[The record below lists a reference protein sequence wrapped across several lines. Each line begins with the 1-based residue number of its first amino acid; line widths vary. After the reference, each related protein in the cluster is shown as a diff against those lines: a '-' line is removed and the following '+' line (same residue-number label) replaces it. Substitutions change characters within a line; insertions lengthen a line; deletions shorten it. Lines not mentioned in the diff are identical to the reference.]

1 MDIGFLDVLFAVLSL
16 IILIIPG
23 YILVKTKFIG
33 QTAGNVLSTVV
44 LYVCQPALAFM
55 GFQKAEYNGDIA
67 INMLIVAGL
76 ATLVHLLMFCIVYL
90 VTKRVDGT
98 PKHNVM
104 KYACIFGNCGY
115 MGLPFLQALFGVND
129 KVLGEIL
136 IYGAIVIAIFNIL
149 NWTLGVYMVSKDKK
163 EISVKKIL
171 LNPTIIAVVLGFV
184 LFVTLQKPLVDVVV
198 KGNFFDGLLEA
209 IMKGVNFLSDTVTPL
224 SMMVIG
230 IRLANVK
237 LSTLV
242 TEKTTYF
249 VAGLK
254 LIVMSL
260 IAILL
265 VAFLPLDN
273 LVKNVMFFLL
283 SMPCATSTA
292 LFAIRYGSDD
302 SVASIYVIFTTIAS
316 ILTIPLMYLFFDFMI
331 GLV

>member
-1 MDIGFLDVLFAVLSL
+1 MDIGFLDVLLAVFSL

-23 YILVKTKFIG
+23 YILVKVKFLG
-33 QTAGNVLSTVV
+33 QNAGNVLSTVV
-44 LYVCQPALAFM
+44 LYVCQPALAFI
-55 GFQKAEYNGDIA
+55 GFQKANFNSSIA
-67 INMLIVAGL
+67 LNMLIVAGL
-76 ATLVHLLMFCIVYL
+76 SILIHVVMYFVVWVATI
-90 VTKRVDGT
+90 RVGKT
-98 PKHNVM
+98 PKYNVM

-115 MGLPFLQALFGVND
+115 MGLPFLQALFGGSD
-129 KVLGEIL
+129 AVLGEIL
-136 IYGAIVIAIFNIL
+136 IYGAIVISIFNIF

-184 LFVTLQKPLVDVVV
+184 LFVTLQRPLVDVVAQ
-198 KGNFFDGLLEA
+198 GNFFDGLLES
-209 IMKGVNFLSDTVTPL
+209 IMKGVNFLSETVTPL

-237 LSTLV
+237 MSRLL
-242 TEKTTYF
+242 TEYS
-249 VAGLK
+249 VYPVVGLK
-254 LIVMSL
+254 LIVMSF
-260 IAILL
+260 IAIIM
-265 VAFLPLDN
+265 VAFLPVST
-273 LVKNVMFFLL
+273 LVKNVMFFLF

-316 ILTIPLMYLFFDFMI
+316 ILTIPLMYLFFNFMI